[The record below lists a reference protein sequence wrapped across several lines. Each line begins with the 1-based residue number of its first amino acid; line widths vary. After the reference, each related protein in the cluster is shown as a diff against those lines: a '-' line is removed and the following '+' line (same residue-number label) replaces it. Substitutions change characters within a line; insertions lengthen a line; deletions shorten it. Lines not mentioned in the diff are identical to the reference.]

1 MKTLHIF
8 MGKKM
13 IQYKKT
19 VEAGQFCRYI
29 SCTKAWK
36 YEKSICILQVLVA
49 ERALLILEHGG

>member
-1 MKTLHIF
+1 

-49 ERALLILEHGG
+49 ERALLILGHGG